1 MELLPVAELHELRLK
16 ILHGGI
22 GAPVLAAGLGVGRA
36 LHIGQHGHLG
46 NAQRVDDNVDVKVS
60 TVVVAVRVGADQRL
74 VAGELRFGKLHS
86 QRLGAI
92 HGEAGVL
99 LVTGIKA
106 DDIVV
111 ALDVLPLLVFAKAEI
126 GSHTRD
132 GEVLLAAVEAGEA
145 VVRPG
150 HQPSLFIPDGL
161 VGELVVGVEQVGF
174 GGAVVGVLRGD
185 MFERCQRH
193 HLPGS
198 APDT

>member
-1 MELLPVAELHELRLK
+1 MDVEVS
-16 ILHGGI
+16 
-22 GAPVLAAGLGVGRA
+22 AA
-36 LHIGQHGHLG
+36 
-46 NAQRVDDNVDVKVS
+46 
-60 TVVVAVRVGADQRL
+60 VVAVGVGTDQRL

-86 QRLGAI
+86 QRLSSI

-111 ALDVLPLLVFAKAEI
+111 ALDILPLLVLAKAEI
-126 GSHTRD
+126 CPDTRN

-145 VVRPG
+145 VVCPG
-150 HQPSLFIPDGL
+150 HQPSLFITDGL

-193 HLPGS
+193 HLPG
-198 APDT
+198 